1 MRELQ
6 LQDIQENIV
15 IIKLNK
21 SYHQGMSALELYD
34 ITRGSWKRKI
44 ESVKDA
50 EYALAV
56 YDSMVLEVYKIEK
69 WSPSEE
75 VIRETIPF
83 DPARVAGRITF
94 SGVVADESI
103 REKYVGTSVKALYKW
118 GEADPV
124 KYFPKYDMSSNTKK
138 YDILDAADHI
148 EFSSI
153 YEAIN
158 CCIGTSYTGWMKACY
173 PASNGDFNF
182 RMWFPKLAKEKD
194 GKKVSAA
201 FDCVNTIS
209 SDWNQVVFEDLKRDP
224 SEEADPESIYRGL
237 DLIFAKEPAGGYLFR
252 GCFKYDEASSGGNK
266 FISKRVATRVRLIG
280 NPVTNIELL
289 DGSSKKSI
297 NVAIAPKGTIET
309 NEGTKNICANCEYA
323 LLRAQ
328 RCPNCGQLIKYDA

>member
-1 MRELQ
+1 MRDLQ
-6 LQDIQENIV
+6 LQDIHENIV
-15 IIKLNK
+15 VIKLNK
-21 SYHQGMSALELYD
+21 SYRQGMSALELYD

-56 YDSMVLEVYKIEK
+56 YEGIVLEVYKIEK

-94 SGVVADESI
+94 SGAVADERI
-103 REKYVGTSVKALYKW
+103 RENYVGASVKALYKW

-124 KYFPKYDMSSNTKK
+124 KFFPKYDSSSSKM
-138 YDILDAADHI
+138 YDILDVGEHI

-158 CCIGTSYTGWMKACY
+158 SCIGTSYTGWMKACY
-173 PASNGDFNF
+173 PASHGDFKF
-182 RMWFPKLAKEKD
+182 RMWFPKLAKEKN
-194 GKKVSAA
+194 GKKISAA

-209 SDWNQVVFEDLKRDP
+209 SDWNQVIFEDLKRDP
-224 SEEADPESIYRGL
+224 SEEVDPERIYCGL
-237 DLIFAKEPAGGYLFR
+237 NLIFAKDPSGGYLFR
-252 GCFKYDEASSGGNK
+252 GCFKCDEDASSGNK
-266 FISKRVATRVRLIG
+266 FVYKRVATRVRLIG
-280 NPVTNIELL
+280 NPVTDIELL
-289 DGSSKKSI
+289 DGSIKKGI
-297 NVAIAPKGTIET
+297 NIAIVPKGTIET
-309 NEGTKNICANCEYA
+309 DEGTKYICANCEYA

>member
-21 SYHQGMSALELYD
+21 SYHHGMSALELYD

-44 ESVKDA
+44 ESVKAA
-50 EYALAV
+50 EFALAV
-56 YDSMVLEVYKIEK
+56 YDGIVLEVYIIDK

-83 DPARVAGRITF
+83 DAASVAGRITF
-94 SGVVADESI
+94 SGAVADESI

-124 KYFPKYDMSSNTKK
+124 KFFPKYDMNANIKK
-138 YDILDAADHI
+138 YDILDAGDHI

-209 SDWNQVVFEDLKRDP
+209 PDWNQVVFEDLKRDP

-237 DLIFAKEPAGGYLFR
+237 DLIFAKDPAGGYLFR
-252 GCFKYDEASSGGNK
+252 GCFKYDEDASSGNRSV
-266 FISKRVATRVRLIG
+266 SKRVATRVRLIG
-280 NPVTNIELL
+280 NPATDIELL
-289 DGSSKKSI
+289 DGSLKKSI
-297 NVAIAPKGTIET
+297 NVAIAPKATIET
-309 NEGTKNICANCEYA
+309 DEGTKYICASCEYA